1 MFLEVAEETSQR
13 RVPQFQEEVADLE
26 EERKGAGREGWKR
39 GIGKK
44 RKRRILQEQRRNIQN
59 WSKGA
64 IHGSTR
70 ELV

>member
-44 RKRRILQEQRRNIQN
+44 RKRRILQEREEIYKTGV
-59 WSKGA
+59 KGQFM
-64 IHGSTR
+64 GLQ
-70 ELV
+70 EN